1 MDFIQIAIIGI
12 GLAMDACAVSIGK
25 GLSLRRVHLR
35 HILSVALWFGG
46 FQALMPIIG
55 YFLGRSFTE
64 YVESIDH
71 WIAFGLLLLIG
82 INMIREALGDEE
94 VKHDSDFGTRT
105 MLLMAIATSIDALAV
120 GVSIAFMRVDI
131 WIAAAIIGIITMVI
145 SAAGIL
151 LGAKIG
157 AKIGSKAGIIGGV
170 ILIAI
175 GTNIVI
181 EHLVV

>member
-1 MDFIQIAIIGI
+1 MDIIQIAIIGL

-25 GLSLRRVHLR
+25 GLTLRRVHLR
-35 HILSVALWFGG
+35 HILSVGLWFGG

-55 YFLGRSFTE
+55 YLLGRSFTE

-82 INMIREALGDEE
+82 INMIREAFGEE
-94 VKHDSDFGTRT
+94 ESHNSDFGFRT

-120 GVSIAFMRVDI
+120 GISIAFMHVDI
-131 WIAAAIIGIITMVI
+131 WMAAAVIGIVTMAI
-145 SAAGIL
+145 SSLGIL

-157 AKIGSKAGIIGGV
+157 AKIGSKAGALGGI

-175 GTNIVI
+175 GVNILI
-181 EHLVV
+181 EHLAA

>member
-1 MDFIQIAIIGI
+1 MNYIQIAIIGI

-25 GLSLRRVHLR
+25 GLSLRKVHLR
-35 HILSVALWFGG
+35 HILSVGVWFGG

-55 YFLGRSFTE
+55 YLLGRSFTE

-94 VKHDSDFGTRT
+94 ESHNSDFGLRT
-105 MLLMAIATSIDALAV
+105 MLIMAIATSIDALAV
-120 GVSIAFMRVDI
+120 GISIAFMSVDI
-131 WIAAAIIGIITMVI
+131 MVAAAIIGIVTMAI
-145 SAAGIL
+145 SSLGIL

-157 AKIGSKAGIIGGV
+157 AKIGSKAGILGGL

-175 GTNIVI
+175 GTNILI
-181 EHLVV
+181 EHLAA

>member
-1 MDFIQIAIIGI
+1 MDIIQIAIIGL

-25 GLSLRRVHLR
+25 GLTLRRVHLR
-35 HILSVALWFGG
+35 HILSVGLWFGG
-46 FQALMPIIG
+46 FQALMPIMG
-55 YFLGRSFTE
+55 YLLGRSFTE

-82 INMIREALGDEE
+82 INMIREAFGKEE
-94 VKHDSDFGTRT
+94 SHNSDFGFRT

-120 GVSIAFMRVDI
+120 GISIAFMHVDI
-131 WIAAAIIGIITMVI
+131 WIAAAVIGIVTMAI
-145 SAAGIL
+145 SSIGIL

-157 AKIGSKAGIIGGV
+157 AKIGSKAGALGGI

-175 GTNIVI
+175 GVNILI
-181 EHLVV
+181 EHLAA

>member
-1 MDFIQIAIIGI
+1 MDIIQIAIIGL

-25 GLSLRRVHLR
+25 GLTLRRVHLR
-35 HILSVALWFGG
+35 HILSVGLWFGG

-55 YFLGRSFTE
+55 YLLGRSFTE

-82 INMIREALGDEE
+82 INMIREAFGEE
-94 VKHDSDFGTRT
+94 EESHNSDFGFRT

-120 GVSIAFMRVDI
+120 GISIAFMHVDI
-131 WIAAAIIGIITMVI
+131 WMAAAVIGIVTMAI
-145 SAAGIL
+145 SSIGIL

-157 AKIGSKAGIIGGV
+157 AKIGSKAGALGGI

-175 GTNIVI
+175 GVNILI
-181 EHLVV
+181 EHLAA